1 MSDLIIFLS
10 LVCAGF
16 SIALY
21 VKIWLATNN
30 VAKSTKMLEELLQH
44 SSDAGLKKWAIYK
57 KIVETC
63 KLNDVEWKSKPDGIR
78 GSIHKYVKEPYVDHL
93 IKKHN
98 AEGIYSYEQFVEDYA
113 QNDGKIV

>member
-10 LVCAGF
+10 LVCASF

-44 SSDAGLKKWAIYK
+44 SSDPGLKKWAIYK

-63 KLNDVEWKSKPDGIR
+63 KLNDVEWTKTPDGIR
-78 GSIHKYVKEPYVDHL
+78 NSIPKYVKEAFVDHL
-93 IKKHN
+93 IRKNH
-98 AEGIYSYEQFVEDYA
+98 AESIYSYDQFIEDYIA
-113 QNDGKIV
+113 ETLS